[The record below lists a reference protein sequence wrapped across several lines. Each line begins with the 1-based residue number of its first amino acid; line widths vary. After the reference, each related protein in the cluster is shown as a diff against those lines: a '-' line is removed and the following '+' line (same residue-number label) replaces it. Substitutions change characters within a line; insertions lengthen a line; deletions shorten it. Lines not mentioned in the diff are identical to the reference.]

1 MAELTQQK
9 PIIRITFDE
18 MEAYMLLPEPEQG
31 TGYTD
36 AQIRQEMAAR
46 GITTGIDEQRIS
58 DMLEGHTYNAEL
70 LIAQGKK
77 PVDGTDG
84 YYEYKFDTNFDGKPK
99 LLPDGSVDYWSV
111 HSIESVTAGQVIA
124 VYHPAV
130 SGEDGMSVKGG
141 LVPAKHGREQMP
153 LKGKGFDRMD
163 DEVTYTAS
171 MDGKIEMQNDRIVV
185 LPVHEVSGNAELAE
199 GNIDFRGD
207 IVIHGNVESGVSI
220 RATGSITIDGV
231 AEAVIAVYH
240 PAVSGEDGMSV
251 KGGLVPAKHGREQ
264 MPLKGKGFDRMDDEV
279 TYTASMDGKIEMQN
293 DRIVVLPV
301 HEVSGNAELAEGNID
316 FRGDIV
322 IHGNVE
328 SGVSIRATGSITID
342 GVAEA
347 CMLEAGKDII
357 LRGGMLGGNKASV
370 KTKGAITAKFFEF
383 TNILCEGD
391 LQADVLMDCS
401 VICHGQIRL
410 TGRKGSIIGGKV
422 QAIRGLIATSLG
434 NDAEKRTE
442 IFVGAGID
450 VYSRLRVMEK
460 KIEMTREELA
470 KIEEGLEKFEILS
483 KERGVSYTNDP
494 RRTSLLRI
502 KIKDSAMLA
511 SDEEEVR
518 KLRILAESSRGACVS
533 VIQEIYP
540 GVIINMDELK
550 LALKNMATGV
560 EFYKLPDKIGT
571 RPCSA
576 GVE

>member
-36 AQIRQEMAAR
+36 SQIRQEMAAR

-70 LIAQGKK
+70 LVAQGKK

-130 SGEDGMSVKGG
+130 SGEDGMSVKGR

-207 IVIHGNVESGVSI
+207 IVIHGNVESGV
-220 RATGSITIDGV
+220 
-231 AEAVIAVYH
+231 
-240 PAVSGEDGMSV
+240 
-251 KGGLVPAKHGREQ
+251 
-264 MPLKGKGFDRMDDEV
+264 
-279 TYTASMDGKIEMQN
+279 N
-293 DRIVVLPV
+293 
-301 HEVSGNAELAEGNID
+301 
-316 FRGDIV
+316 
-322 IHGNVE
+322 
-328 SGVSIRATGSITID
+328 IRATGSITID

-422 QAIRGLIATSLG
+422 QAIRGL
-434 NDAEKRTE
+434 
-442 IFVGAGID
+442 VP
-450 VYSRLRVMEK
+450 
-460 KIEMTREELA
+460 ELMCTA
-470 KIEEGLEKFEILS
+470 
-483 KERGVSYTNDP
+483 
-494 RRTSLLRI
+494 
-502 KIKDSAMLA
+502 
-511 SDEEEVR
+511 
-518 KLRILAESSRGACVS
+518 ACVS
-533 VIQEIYP
+533 WRRRSRRRGRNWRRSRKDWRSSRFSPRSV
-540 GVIINMDELK
+540 
-550 LALKNMATGV
+550 ASATRTIRAGRRC
-560 EFYKLPDKIGT
+560 FGLRSRILQCLPAT
-571 RPCSA
+571 RRKCGSSVFSQRVQK
-576 GVE
+576 GLVSR

>member
-36 AQIRQEMAAR
+36 SQIRQEMAAR

-99 LLPDGSVDYWSV
+99 LLPDGSVDYGSV
-111 HSIESVTAGQVIA
+111 HSIESVTAGQ
-124 VYHPAV
+124 
-130 SGEDGMSVKGG
+130 
-141 LVPAKHGREQMP
+141 
-153 LKGKGFDRMD
+153 
-163 DEVTYTAS
+163 
-171 MDGKIEMQNDRIVV
+171 
-185 LPVHEVSGNAELAE
+185 
-199 GNIDFRGD
+199 
-207 IVIHGNVESGVSI
+207 
-220 RATGSITIDGV
+220 
-231 AEAVIAVYH
+231 VIAVYH

-460 KIEMTREELA
+460 KIETTREELA

>member
-1 MAELTQQK
+1 MIECRWIDSNRWDLHRMGSGGLWRKLTQQK

-36 AQIRQEMAAR
+36 SQIRQEMAAR

-111 HSIESVTAGQVIA
+111 HSIESVTAGRVIA

-130 SGEDGMSVKGG
+130 SGEDGMSVKGR

-185 LPVHEVSGNAELAE
+185 LPVHEVSGMQSWQRVISTSAEILSFTGMWRAASA
-199 GNIDFRGD
+199 
-207 IVIHGNVESGVSI
+207 SGQPDQSRSTVSPK
-220 RATGSITIDGV
+220 RACWK
-231 AEAVIAVYH
+231 
-240 PAVSGEDGMSV
+240 PA
-251 KGGLVPAKHGREQ
+251 
-264 MPLKGKGFDRMDDEV
+264 
-279 TYTASMDGKIEMQN
+279 
-293 DRIVVLPV
+293 
-301 HEVSGNAELAEGNID
+301 
-316 FRGDIV
+316 
-322 IHGNVE
+322 
-328 SGVSIRATGSITID
+328 
-342 GVAEA
+342 
-347 CMLEAGKDII
+347 KDII

-422 QAIRGLIATSLG
+422 QAIRGLDC
-434 NDAEKRTE
+434 N
-442 IFVGAGID
+442 
-450 VYSRLRVMEK
+450 
-460 KIEMTREELA
+460 LA
-470 KIEEGLEKFEILS
+470 W
-483 KERGVSYTNDP
+483 
-494 RRTSLLRI
+494 
-502 KIKDSAMLA
+502 
-511 SDEEEVR
+511 
-518 KLRILAESSRGACVS
+518 
-533 VIQEIYP
+533 Q
-540 GVIINMDELK
+540 
-550 LALKNMATGV
+550 
-560 EFYKLPDKIGT
+560 
-571 RPCSA
+571 
-576 GVE
+576 